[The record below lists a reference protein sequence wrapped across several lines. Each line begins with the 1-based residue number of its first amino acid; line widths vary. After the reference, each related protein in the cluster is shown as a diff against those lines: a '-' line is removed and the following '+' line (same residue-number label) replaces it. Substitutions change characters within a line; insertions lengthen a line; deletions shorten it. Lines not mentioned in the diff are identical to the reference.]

1 MMKTKNVETTQAR
14 NLIAEKTTITG
25 NIQTVGDIRIDGVIN
40 GDIEVKGRLVLGIAG
55 KIKGNVTATES
66 EVAGN
71 LIGDIKV
78 AEMLTVKA
86 SARIEGLVHIAKL
99 LVEPGAVF
107 NGKCIMGKQ
116 ETPQDSHHKNKK

>member
-25 NIQTVGDIRIDGVIN
+25 NIQTVGDVRIDGVIN

-86 SARIEGLVHIAKL
+86 SAQIEGLVHIAKL

>member
-25 NIQTVGDIRIDGVIN
+25 NIHTVGDIRIDGVIN

>member
-25 NIQTVGDIRIDGVIN
+25 NIQTVGDVRIDGVVN
-40 GDIEVKGRLVLGIAG
+40 GDIEVKGRLVIGSAG

-78 AEMLTVKA
+78 TEMLTVKA

-99 LVEPGAVF
+99 LVEPGAIF
-107 NGKCIMGKQ
+107 KAKCIMGKQ
-116 ETPQDSHHKNKK
+116 ESPQIATIKNKK